1 MTSILP
7 RQLALLFFVFVLI
20 GIAVAQCFICAKARN
35 KFMGLIIPIIAFIGG
50 LFVALVLMYAPAET
64 SEFIRQILIC
74 QIPALVYL
82 AIFVIVR
89 LIMKAPKDNADQNE
103 IKKMNIQDL

>member
-7 RQLALLFFVFVLI
+7 YQIVTVFFFLILI
-20 GIAVAQCFICAKARN
+20 GIAVAQCFICAKSRN
-35 KFMGLIIPIIAFIGG
+35 KFMGLIIPIIAFLGG
-50 LFVALVLMYAPAET
+50 LFVSLVLMYVPAET
-64 SEFIRQILIC
+64 SEFIRQILVC

-82 AIFVIVR
+82 AIFIIVR
-89 LIMKAPKDNADQNE
+89 IAKKAPADETQQE